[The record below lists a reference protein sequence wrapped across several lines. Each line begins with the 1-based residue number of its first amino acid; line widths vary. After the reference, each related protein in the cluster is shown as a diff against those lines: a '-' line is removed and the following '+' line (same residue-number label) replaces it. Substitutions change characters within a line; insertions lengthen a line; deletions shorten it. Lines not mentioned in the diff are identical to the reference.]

1 MNCFNNIKYKIYQKQ
16 VKMQNIVTSRS
27 KMTSSQ
33 NSVSTR
39 SFRNLLI
46 GISSQRSEKACQVSK
61 IGEGGGRKL
70 MIFVSTYNVWKKS
83 DIVKE

>member
-1 MNCFNNIKYKIYQKQ
+1 
-16 VKMQNIVTSRS
+16 MQNIVTSRS

-61 IGEGGGRKL
+61 IGEGGCRKTDDL
-70 MIFVSTYNVWKKS
+70 CQYLQRLEEKRYC
-83 DIVKE
+83 

>member
-1 MNCFNNIKYKIYQKQ
+1 
-16 VKMQNIVTSRS
+16 MQNIVTSRS

-61 IGEGGGRKL
+61 IGEGGVEKL

>member
-1 MNCFNNIKYKIYQKQ
+1 
-16 VKMQNIVTSRS
+16 MQHIVTSRS

-61 IGEGGGRKL
+61 MEGGGAGGFKKL
-70 MIFVSTYNVWKKS
+70 MICVSKSVWKRS